1 MKEFAI
7 TCPTSDGMA
16 HSTANANFFISTQY
30 TDSGNIHD
38 TLEDIGAR
46 GLFPIL
52 FQFVGT

>member
-1 MKEFAI
+1 MMEWLI
-7 TCPTSDGMA
+7 QRRTRI
-16 HSTANANFFISTQY
+16 FFISTQY